1 MLMLMNLCCGVH
13 LHQYSPYSPFPRG
26 LAGMTGKSRYSRDQ
40 CLTSL
45 KAYLL
50 IYSLIYIFIHLIVES
65 IERERLHYVHLA
77 SLAYEDGSVFMSG
90 PFAEW
95 L

>member
-1 MLMLMNLCCGVH
+1 M
-13 LHQYSPYSPFPRG
+13 
-26 LAGMTGKSRYSRDQ
+26 A
-40 CLTSL
+40 
-45 KAYLL
+45 
-50 IYSLIYIFIHLIVES
+50 E
-65 IERERLHYVHLA
+65 EREKREKLHYVHSA

>member
-1 MLMLMNLCCGVH
+1 MQVH
-13 LHQYSPYSPFPRG
+13 SHKCLFQVDS
-26 LAGMTGKSRYSRDQ
+26 
-40 CLTSL
+40 LTSL
-45 KAYLL
+45 PHRGRPNMRRA
-50 IYSLIYIFIHLIVES
+50 HVERRD
-65 IERERLHYVHLA
+65 REKLHYVHSA

>member
-1 MLMLMNLCCGVH
+1 MMYLLTMGW
-13 LHQYSPYSPFPRG
+13 F
-26 LAGMTGKSRYSRDQ
+26 LAH
-40 CLTSL
+40 TSL
-45 KAYLL
+45 AMR
-50 IYSLIYIFIHLIVES
+50 
-65 IERERLHYVHLA
+65 EREKEKLHYVRSA